1 MCDIYINLL
10 HKLSIFI
17 LDCGKVIF
25 KQWGVKIM
33 TKKEYIRP
41 NKNYDF
47 NNETGVDYFCF
58 DSYRMCPFCTKLSIQ
73 TVEYLV
79 VSLEDSISIL
89 FTCGLCNRC
98 NFGIFKTVSS
108 EIEHTEFS
116 IDHIHNIEQ
125 INSFPFSTC
134 PLEDLNNLS
143 FDLNEFQSIWTQ
155 SKNAKEIGLDEIAG
169 MGFRKALD
177 CLVRAYACSKN
188 PDSISKINDPRQN
201 LGSVIGTHI
210 LNEDIKTL
218 AKASSYLGN
227 DHAHIFKKF
236 PENDVDDL
244 ANLIESLLGL
254 IISENLREESLKL
267 AKNINS
273 KPK

>member
-1 MCDIYINLL
+1 
-10 HKLSIFI
+10 
-17 LDCGKVIF
+17 
-25 KQWGVKIM
+25 M
-33 TKKEYIRP
+33 TKKEFIQP
-41 NKNYDF
+41 NKNYNFKDDI
-47 NNETGVDYFCF
+47 GVDYFCF
-58 DSYRMCPFCTKLSIQ
+58 DSYRICPFCTKFSIQ

-108 EIEHTEFS
+108 EIEQTENFS
-116 IDHIHNIEQ
+116 LDHIHHIEQ
-125 INSFPFSTC
+125 INAFPFSTC

-188 PDSISKINDPRQN
+188 PDSTSKINNPSQN
-201 LGSVIGTHI
+201 LGGVIGNYI
-210 LNEDIKTL
+210 SNEDIKSL

-244 ANLIESLLGL
+244 VNLIESLLGL
-254 IISENLREESLKL
+254 IKSENIREASLKF
-267 AKNINS
+267 ANSINS
-273 KPK
+273 KPKQK